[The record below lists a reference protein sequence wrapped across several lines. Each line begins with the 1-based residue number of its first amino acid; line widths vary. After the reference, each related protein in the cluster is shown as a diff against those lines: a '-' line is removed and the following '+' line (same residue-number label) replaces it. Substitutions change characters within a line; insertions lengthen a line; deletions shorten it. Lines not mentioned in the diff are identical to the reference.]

1 MPALPRS
8 FYFID
13 LKSKSSSLF
22 QLYFWLLKS
31 YIFLFYTIQ
40 LHKKVFGTLFVVIVW
55 FFEIQNFWEI
65 SGQSLRVN
73 KTSGRWRSCFTYE
86 GGNLLFQEWP
96 LHGGYYLLLGWN
108 LPCGSSQVGFQSE
121 NILKKCRP
129 NVYTCTK
136 TSSRTEVLLA
146 GGVEPNHFEGV

>member
-1 MPALPRS
+1 MVGYLQIYNKGYLYLLNLVIVSESRCCIHA
-8 FYFID
+8 YFNY
-13 LKSKSSSLF
+13 KLF
-22 QLYFWLLKS
+22 IVS
-31 YIFLFYTIQ
+31 IIS
-40 LHKKVFGTLFVVIVW
+40 IVW